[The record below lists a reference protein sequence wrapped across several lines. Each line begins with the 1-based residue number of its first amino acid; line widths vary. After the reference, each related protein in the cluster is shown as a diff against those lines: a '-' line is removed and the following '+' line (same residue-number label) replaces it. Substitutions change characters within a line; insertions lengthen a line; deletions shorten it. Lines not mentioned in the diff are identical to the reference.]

1 MTVPS
6 IFIRGQRLT
15 FEAVAVQVSLNVVPF
30 NLFGFIFGFV
40 MGNPVIAVERAGHGL
55 GGKVH
60 LKLAGQ
66 PEIGMTFR
74 CLAFIAQHILFLGRQ
89 SPVPIPRFRITQLWK
104 LLSHLGIGYIIPS
117 TFVNRLAHRQSLGRI
132 TAFVEKVAF
141 RTVARIAIVSSFHR
155 QAVAVDIA
163 RADIL
168 EFRVSFYAAFS
179 VLTRLNRV
187 VQGSVSHIRDFI
199 LLGKLIR
206 RTRT

>member
-1 MTVPS
+1 MFFLIS
-6 IFIRGQRLT
+6 IFIRCQRLT
-15 FEAVAVQVSLNVVPF
+15 FEAVTVQVSLNIVTF

-55 GGKVH
+55 GGEIH

-74 CLAFIAQHILFLGRQ
+74 CILFIEQHIFVGRQ
-89 SPVPIPRFRITQLWK
+89 SPIPIPRWKTSQLGK
-104 LLSHLGIGYIIPS
+104 FLSHLGIGYIIPS
-117 TFVNRLAHRQSLGRI
+117 TFITYLTHRQSLGRI

-141 RTVARIAIVSSFHR
+141 RTVERTAIDSFHR

-168 EFRVSFYAAFS
+168 EFRVSFHAAFA
-179 VLTRLNRV
+179 VPTRLNRL
-187 VQGSVSHIRDFI
+187 VQSSVSHIRDFI